1 MHDSILEYL
10 FNNKINIKNYFN
22 SQDMT
27 NLEKIN
33 RYFNVNI
40 TKSDWIIL
48 IQKLF
53 KAEEFIE
60 YDKFFLVKVS
70 DTHKI
75 TISKPANLKKIA
87 YFLENN

>member
-40 TKSDWIIL
+40 TKSDGL
-48 IQKLF
+48 
-53 KAEEFIE
+53 
-60 YDKFFLVKVS
+60 Y
-70 DTHKI
+70 
-75 TISKPANLKKIA
+75 
-87 YFLENN
+87 

>member
-48 IQKLF
+48 IEKLF

-60 YDKFFLVKVS
+60 YDKFFL
-70 DTHKI
+70 I
-75 TISKPANLKKIA
+75 
-87 YFLENN
+87 